1 MSKATTT
8 RAGSSVGVARAL
20 SHPTRVRILMSMN
33 APRRR
38 LSPKEFCDETGLP
51 MGHASYHFRELA
63 QAGCIELV
71 GQAQRRGATEHYY
84 YPVERAMAW
93 TREWES
99 LGPAVRQNLAATAL
113 RGWVEAVG
121 RAVDTGTFEALP
133 DAHLSWDT
141 MRVDAEGWKEV
152 TSIMEEA
159 LTRLMEVGAQS
170 AERISDDNPSFL
182 VSTALAAFEA
192 PPRDA

>member
-1 MSKATTT
+1 MSKATTM
-8 RAGSSVGVARAL
+8 RANSSVGIARAL

-38 LSPKEFCDETGLP
+38 MSPKEFCDESGMP

-71 GQAQRRGATEHYY
+71 AQAQRRGATEHYY

-99 LGPAVRQNLAATAL
+99 LGPAVRQNLTATVL

-121 RAVDTGTFEALP
+121 KAVDTGTFEARP

-141 MRVDAEGWKEV
+141 MRVDDEGWAEV
-152 TSIMEEA
+152 ISIMNET
-159 LTRLMEVGAQS
+159 LTRLMEVGAECG
-170 AERISDDNPSFL
+170 ERLDEDNPGFL
-182 VSTALAAFEA
+182 VSTALTAFEA
-192 PPRDA
+192 PPRGT